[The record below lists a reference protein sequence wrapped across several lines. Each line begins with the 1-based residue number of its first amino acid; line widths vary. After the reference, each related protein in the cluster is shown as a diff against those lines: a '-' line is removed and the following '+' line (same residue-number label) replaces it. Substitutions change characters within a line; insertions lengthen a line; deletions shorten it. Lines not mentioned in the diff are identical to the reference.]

1 VIAILSYQQ
10 RASNWSLID
19 ELPSP
24 LLLQATNF
32 HKFYEERKN
41 PAKFPMAHNALYNM
55 KVLNRNGS
63 ISDQE
68 WDVSRLYI
76 ALKFCKVAESN
87 VDLGDED
94 VGEDEMRE

>member
-32 HKFYEERKN
+32 HKFYEE
-41 PAKFPMAHNALYNM
+41 PMAHNALYNM

-68 WDVSRLYI
+68 WDVSRMYI